1 MGMNGGSIP
10 NLAYSKEAV
19 FDIMNNILLEVIFL
33 EKGMPNFTDRLSTE
47 DVEMIKNYIVDS
59 AKNMR
64 ESTVT
69 ENH

>member
-19 FDIMNNILLEVIFL
+19 FDIMNNILLEGIFL

-47 DVEMIKNYIVDS
+47 DVEMIKNYILDS